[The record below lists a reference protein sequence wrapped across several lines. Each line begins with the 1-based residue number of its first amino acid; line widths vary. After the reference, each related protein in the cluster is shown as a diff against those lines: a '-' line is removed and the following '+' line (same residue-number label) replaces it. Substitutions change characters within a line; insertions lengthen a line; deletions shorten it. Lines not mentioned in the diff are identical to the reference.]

1 VASLNIRKLE
11 SSATF
16 ASFTQGEIMKKSL
29 VGKLSSLAMIA
40 GLTLLV
46 SCGGGGGGG
55 GSTFGSYQSPN
66 ATAQG
71 FVNGLNN
78 TDPNFSLSEVELEA
92 FETVR
97 SGVPGQDDW
106 FVIWDARYSEY
117 KAVSLQYIR
126 SVVYFDFFSNNSA
139 LAEEFRAIE
148 TDDILFGDINGDF
161 FGDDYEVVDLLGPT
175 GFFVGRNSGFLYE
188 DEDETY
194 DVALL
199 TGEAQKKEFYKKAAN
214 VSLAYSVSIET
225 SMALVTLGSKVES
238 MLGKN
243 QGEVTDKDQASLVN
257 DFSKLTGA
265 TLADVALAAAGDAT
279 AKAELVKKVAKKIG
293 TSASNLEQ
301 RILPELFG
309 VQL

>member
-1 VASLNIRKLE
+1 
-11 SSATF
+11 
-16 ASFTQGEIMKKSL
+16 MKKSL
-29 VGKLSSLAMIA
+29 VSKLSSLALVA

-46 SCGGGGGGG
+46 SCGGGGSSSGG
-55 GSTFGSYQSPN
+55 GSTWGSYQSPN
-66 ATAQG
+66 VTAQA

-78 TDPNFSLSEVELEA
+78 TDPNFDFSELELDID
-92 FETVR
+92 ETVR
-97 SGVPGQDDW
+97 SGVIGEDDW
-106 FVIWDARYSEY
+106 FVIWDARYDEY

-126 SVVYFDFFSNNSA
+126 SIVYFDFFSNNSA

-161 FGDDYEVVDLLGPT
+161 FGDDYEVVDLDFS
-175 GFFVGRNSGFLYE
+175 GFFIGRNSGFLYE
-188 DEDETY
+188 DEEDTY

-199 TGEAQKKEFYKKAAN
+199 AGEAEKKAFYKKAAN

-225 SMALVTLGSKVES
+225 SMALVTLGAKVES

-243 QGEVTDKDQASLVN
+243 QGEVTAADQAVLVN

-265 TLADVALAAAGDAT
+265 TLSDVAEAAAGDT
-279 AKAELVKKVAKKIG
+279 EAKAELMKKVAKKIG
-293 TSASNLEQ
+293 TSATNLEQ

-309 VQL
+309 VEL